1 MYVAWKKSQFLWP
14 YVYVTCSAT
23 LTTVLV
29 QVCTTH
35 TLALISM
42 SAVITIGLVVTFSA
56 CESRVVVLVSAL
68 VVVGTTIGPTLPAL
82 EVFIPLAIAGTLVI
96 VGSTVLTTTHTSV
109 GRFFVGAAA
118 PIGVIDAL
126 YALIWQGHP
135 SLLVAFAA
143 SDMTPTDL
151 GVGLVTVVLAA
162 ISGLV
167 VLRRVCCLDVVPAVT
182 GGFLASL
189 AGTSFVWTLLDMSV
203 QTFAIARAL
212 VSLVLLVLMAFAMM
226 VATNGDRF
234 PRLPTFM
241 VTATALGGYIAP
253 LRQDPSL
260 FIYWYFDTVVA
271 IVAFHLFILA
281 RYVIFPG
288 IRYVKVSFWLGFY
301 FAFFGPDD
309 YLLSSSRSATY
320 YGATV
325 ALLRLATEL
334 SLQILA
340 VPDPS
345 CLNQRSRPFRL
356 CNPLHLPVCV
366 TTL

>member
-1 MYVAWKKSQFLWP
+1 MTLPALYAVAAVIVAIIVGMYVAWKKSQFLWP

-212 VSLVLLVLMAFAMM
+212 GG
-226 VATNGDRF
+226 VAVCGLGWYF
-234 PRLPTFM
+234 GPRSSPQSSTTSPIVGLK
-241 VTATALGGYIAP
+241 TATTASTNMCTARVVLAPPTQYALNTPTGDFA
-253 LRQDPSL
+253 RDR
-260 FIYWYFDTVVA
+260 TNVV
-271 IVAFHLFILA
+271 
-281 RYVIFPG
+281 
-288 IRYVKVSFWLGFY
+288 
-301 FAFFGPDD
+301 
-309 YLLSSSRSATY
+309 
-320 YGATV
+320 
-325 ALLRLATEL
+325 
-334 SLQILA
+334 
-340 VPDPS
+340 
-345 CLNQRSRPFRL
+345 
-356 CNPLHLPVCV
+356 
-366 TTL
+366 

>member
-1 MYVAWKKSQFLWP
+1 
-14 YVYVTCSAT
+14 
-23 LTTVLV
+23 
-29 QVCTTH
+29 
-35 TLALISM
+35 
-42 SAVITIGLVVTFSA
+42 
-56 CESRVVVLVSAL
+56 
-68 VVVGTTIGPTLPAL
+68 
-82 EVFIPLAIAGTLVI
+82 
-96 VGSTVLTTTHTSV
+96 
-109 GRFFVGAAA
+109 
-118 PIGVIDAL
+118 
-126 YALIWQGHP
+126 
-135 SLLVAFAA
+135 
-143 SDMTPTDL
+143 
-151 GVGLVTVVLAA
+151 
-162 ISGLV
+162 
-167 VLRRVCCLDVVPAVT
+167 
-182 GGFLASL
+182 
-189 AGTSFVWTLLDMSV
+189 
-203 QTFAIARAL
+203 
-212 VSLVLLVLMAFAMM
+212 MAFAMM

-260 FIYWYFDTVVA
+260 FIYCDVNIKRSSAAANSLRSLNHGDAMAVISCLTHGICGLVV
-271 IVAFHLFILA
+271 FILA

-301 FAFFGPDD
+301 FAFFGPDVDEMLFLVFVVVACALLALMKAYLSSETPRFSSGAPRD